1 MSNLPSS
8 LARIAVVAAVLLGGG
23 EARAE
28 TSLVA
33 VAPFTG
39 PEAVAREARAV
50 VVEVAGSHYRLV
62 PPAELERARALSDTD
77 GSEPSAALTIA
88 RLTGADA
95 VVVGRVAVSGE
106 SYALSLSVLRA
117 SSGESVGAVLVPLA
131 DAEMTPAAR
140 DRIARLLGNLLAWID
155 PGTPSRA
162 AVRERPAPA
171 APSHV
176 APPAA
181 PQPAAP
187 EPPPPPQVTSGAS
200 DSAAPGATAS
210 VRVKRAVKPEPEQ
223 RLPFKFEAALGLS
236 ATARRLGFSQEPGLA
251 SASLSSNPAPGLRF
265 EAEAATIGEPGIALA
280 VFIDRSIG
288 AEVAMGGSSGIQLPL
303 SQNQWGLA
311 LRGRMRYRKR
321 WVPTIS
327 LGYNEIKYEV
337 DLRPP
342 DLLIPDARYAFL
354 DIGAGVRAE
363 LGAVSLFGGARYLH
377 AMATSG
383 ITDVM
388 SFGAAST
395 RGLAGDLGADLEVT
409 RRILLRAGVRYLRF
423 AHAFDGSGD
432 LAVALD
438 GDVDQDVSGAIDS
451 FVSGYAQGVLRF

>member
-1 MSNLPSS
+1 MSKLPSS
-8 LARIAVVAAVLLGGG
+8 LARIAVVAAVMLTPAS
-23 EARAE
+23 ARAE

-62 PPAELERARALSDTD
+62 PLAELERARALSDTD

-95 VVVGRVAVSGE
+95 VVVGRVAVSGD

-155 PGTPSRA
+155 PRTASNA
-162 AVRERPAPA
+162 AVRERPAAPA
-171 APSHV
+171 APE
-176 APPAA
+176 AREA
-181 PQPAAP
+181 PAAP
-187 EPPPPPQVTSGAS
+187 EPPAAPAQVTAGT
-200 DSAAPGATAS
+200 AAPGATAS
-210 VRVKRAVKPEPEQ
+210 VRVKRAAARPEPE
-223 RLPFKFEAALGLS
+223 RHLPFAFEAALGLS
-236 ATARRLGFSQEPGLA
+236 ATARRLGFTQQPGLA
-251 SASLSSNPAPGLRF
+251 SASLSSNPSPGLRF

-280 VFIDRSIG
+280 VSIDRSIG

-342 DLLIPDARYAFL
+342 DLLIPDARYAYI
-354 DIGAGVRAE
+354 DVGAGVRAE
-363 LGAVSLFGGARYLH
+363 LGAVSVFGGLRYLH

-409 RRILLRAGVRYLRF
+409 KRILLRAGVRYLRF
-423 AHAFDGSGD
+423 VHDFDGSGD

-438 GDVDQDVSGAIDS
+438 ADLDQDVTGAIDS
-451 FVSGYAQGVLRF
+451 FLSGYAQAVFRF